1 MISRDNWFIL
11 VLILTPL
18 TLSFHPEPMPVSL
31 EDVRK
36 VSRLSRLS
44 FTLEEEQQLVEDLNR
59 ILDYVSIL
67 ERLDT
72 KDVPPTA
79 HVLPLS
85 NVFRQ
90 DLPRPSL
97 TQEEALANAP
107 SAAMGHFKVPKM
119 IE

>member
-1 MISRDNWFIL
+1 
-11 VLILTPL
+11 
-18 TLSFHPEPMPVSL
+18 MPVSL

-44 FTLEEEQQLVEDLNR
+44 FTLEEERRLVEDLNR

-72 KDVPPTA
+72 EDVPPTT
-79 HVLPLS
+79 HVLPLA
-85 NVFRQ
+85 NVFRE

-107 SAAMGHFKVPKM
+107 SVAMGHFKVPKV